1 MEHLLTADSMKRK
14 LENSLF
20 QEKMEEWI
28 KIEIEKYLKS
38 GITVKEFLARFG
50 IKNAEVLLKEN
61 IKHIVDAKYEEML
74 RVLRYK
80 SVQEVIPESIA
91 HSIQSN
97 IPLAADY
104 ILTKGIDYFEGPE
117 GKRQLN
123 KMIQDFIATRG
134 KLGNM
139 IQMFMGN
146 YNIVDKVQ
154 PEVVKFLRHDGTKD
168 VLLKVLYKEW
178 VKIQEMKI
186 AEVEEKIT
194 KETILSTI
202 YVVLERTF
210 NIPRWMEKT
219 MFEVVQPV
227 YPWLQEKMIP
237 SLLLKGSQLIHEKL
251 EILLAKLELQDVVKN
266 QVESFSLL
274 QLEEMVLS
282 VSKKELKMITYLGAI
297 LGGMIGLLQGI
308 MVLYL

>member
-1 MEHLLTADSMKRK
+1 
-14 LENSLF
+14 
-20 QEKMEEWI
+20 
-28 KIEIEKYLKS
+28 
-38 GITVKEFLARFG
+38 
-50 IKNAEVLLKEN
+50 
-61 IKHIVDAKYEEML
+61 
-74 RVLRYK
+74 
-80 SVQEVIPESIA
+80 
-91 HSIQSN
+91 
-97 IPLAADY
+97 
-104 ILTKGIDYFEGPE
+104 
-117 GKRQLN
+117 
-123 KMIQDFIATRG
+123 
-134 KLGNM
+134 
-139 IQMFMGN
+139 MFMGN

>member
-1 MEHLLTADSMKRK
+1 
-14 LENSLF
+14 
-20 QEKMEEWI
+20 
-28 KIEIEKYLKS
+28 
-38 GITVKEFLARFG
+38 
-50 IKNAEVLLKEN
+50 
-61 IKHIVDAKYEEML
+61 
-74 RVLRYK
+74 
-80 SVQEVIPESIA
+80 
-91 HSIQSN
+91 
-97 IPLAADY
+97 
-104 ILTKGIDYFEGPE
+104 
-117 GKRQLN
+117 
-123 KMIQDFIATRG
+123 
-134 KLGNM
+134 
-139 IQMFMGN
+139 
-146 YNIVDKVQ
+146 
-154 PEVVKFLRHDGTKD
+154 VKFLRHDGTKD

-219 MFEVVQPV
+219 MFEVIQPV